1 MIWFVIGGLVV
12 FFGALAFATMIFIR
26 KVEPGYIGVRVGFL
40 GYVISD
46 TWIFGIPFLT
56 TYKKMDISVKKLE
69 IERKGQ
75 DGLICEDNIRADI
88 VVAFYI
94 KVNYPKVDYGMVD
107 PNSVEGQALAE
118 QAMNNK
124 NRFDDIR
131 KVAQTVGCDRAS
143 DVEKLRELFE
153 AKFSEAL
160 KTAGKG
166 MEFQKLYTERT
177 DFRDD
182 IKKVIGHDLNGYAL
196 EDVAIDYLEQTPL
209 DSLDKTNV
217 LDAQGIKKITE
228 ITSEEQE
235 TTNERVRRR
244 EVEIENQDIRA
255 IKDKRELE
263 ADNEKHM
270 AEQTR
275 IVDERKA
282 EESAAARRVVEE
294 NRQTEEMSILT
305 REKNVNVH
313 AQLKIR
319 EEKSAEIKVE
329 QEVLVLDQMKMQEAE
344 IAKVSREEL
353 VGLKDAD
360 REAKIIAAAF
370 EIAKSKA
377 GLEGEEKKVTDQH
390 QQRLDLE
397 ADMSAARAAR
407 VLNVEFEARA
417 QADQKK
423 DIIAAEAE
431 KTVRQERA
439 EAGQIEQRVAA
450 LAKKEAAEHEAE
462 QIQITAD
469 AEAKASEKRNHAMQ
483 QEAQGTAAMEAASG
497 VAEANVVK
505 AMADAKIADSE
516 AEKALGLAEAAVIE
530 KQGEA
535 TGSALADKGKGEGE
549 AISAKGTAE
558 GSAIES
564 VKLAEALGKTEMAK
578 AVGAMNAAGKE
589 HEEFRL
595 NLNKDLEVDLA
606 EIAVTKDI
614 AEAQARVVGEALKS
628 ANIDIV
634 GGEHDFFE
642 KVVKSVIQGRSI
654 DRLMNNSQTLT
665 DVKNTFFTGDPDH
678 FKGQL
683 RNWIQDLGISSED
696 VKNLTVAAALT
707 KLMSAADD
715 SGTKSLIRQA
725 QKAAKESG
733 ITDIVVSALLGDK
746 AGK

>member
-329 QEVLVLDQMKMQEAE
+329 QEVLVLDQMKMQEA
-344 IAKVSREEL
+344 
-353 VGLKDAD
+353 
-360 REAKIIAAAF
+360 
-370 EIAKSKA
+370 
-377 GLEGEEKKVTDQH
+377 
-390 QQRLDLE
+390 
-397 ADMSAARAAR
+397 
-407 VLNVEFEARA
+407 
-417 QADQKK
+417 
-423 DIIAAEAE
+423 
-431 KTVRQERA
+431 
-439 EAGQIEQRVAA
+439 
-450 LAKKEAAEHEAE
+450 
-462 QIQITAD
+462 
-469 AEAKASEKRNHAMQ
+469 
-483 QEAQGTAAMEAASG
+483 
-497 VAEANVVK
+497 
-505 AMADAKIADSE
+505 
-516 AEKALGLAEAAVIE
+516 
-530 KQGEA
+530 
-535 TGSALADKGKGEGE
+535 
-549 AISAKGTAE
+549 
-558 GSAIES
+558 
-564 VKLAEALGKTEMAK
+564 
-578 AVGAMNAAGKE
+578 
-589 HEEFRL
+589 
-595 NLNKDLEVDLA
+595 
-606 EIAVTKDI
+606 
-614 AEAQARVVGEALKS
+614 
-628 ANIDIV
+628 
-634 GGEHDFFE
+634 
-642 KVVKSVIQGRSI
+642 
-654 DRLMNNSQTLT
+654 
-665 DVKNTFFTGDPDH
+665 
-678 FKGQL
+678 
-683 RNWIQDLGISSED
+683 
-696 VKNLTVAAALT
+696 
-707 KLMSAADD
+707 
-715 SGTKSLIRQA
+715 
-725 QKAAKESG
+725 
-733 ITDIVVSALLGDK
+733 
-746 AGK
+746 

>member
-1 MIWFVIGGLVV
+1 
-12 FFGALAFATMIFIR
+12 
-26 KVEPGYIGVRVGFL
+26 
-40 GYVISD
+40 
-46 TWIFGIPFLT
+46 
-56 TYKKMDISVKKLE
+56 VKKLE

-177 DFRDD
+177 DIRDD

-390 QQRLDLE
+390 QQRL
-397 ADMSAARAAR
+397 
-407 VLNVEFEARA
+407 
-417 QADQKK
+417 
-423 DIIAAEAE
+423 IW
-431 KTVRQERA
+431 
-439 EAGQIEQRVAA
+439 
-450 LAKKEAAEHEAE
+450 
-462 QIQITAD
+462 
-469 AEAKASEKRNHAMQ
+469 
-483 QEAQGTAAMEAASG
+483 
-497 VAEANVVK
+497 
-505 AMADAKIADSE
+505 
-516 AEKALGLAEAAVIE
+516 
-530 KQGEA
+530 
-535 TGSALADKGKGEGE
+535 
-549 AISAKGTAE
+549 
-558 GSAIES
+558 
-564 VKLAEALGKTEMAK
+564 
-578 AVGAMNAAGKE
+578 
-589 HEEFRL
+589 RL
-595 NLNKDLEVDLA
+595 
-606 EIAVTKDI
+606 T
-614 AEAQARVVGEALKS
+614 
-628 ANIDIV
+628 
-634 GGEHDFFE
+634 
-642 KVVKSVIQGRSI
+642 
-654 DRLMNNSQTLT
+654 
-665 DVKNTFFTGDPDH
+665 
-678 FKGQL
+678 
-683 RNWIQDLGISSED
+683 
-696 VKNLTVAAALT
+696 
-707 KLMSAADD
+707 
-715 SGTKSLIRQA
+715 
-725 QKAAKESG
+725 
-733 ITDIVVSALLGDK
+733 
-746 AGK
+746 

>member
-516 AEKALGLAEAAVIE
+516 AEKALGLAEAAVIA

>member
-244 EVEIENQDIRA
+244 EVAIENQDIRA

-497 VAEANVVK
+497 VAEANVMK

-516 AEKALGLAEAAVIE
+516 AEKALGLAEAAVIA